1 MTSDIENKYVIFK
14 LENEFY
20 GINIENVRS
29 IERIQNYTRVPNAP
43 SYVRGV
49 INLRGEVIPI
59 IDLRE
64 KLGLTIKEVDNNSRI
79 IIVSVNELIVGLI
92 VDSSSEVLE
101 INKEKVDRPPA
112 SEENEAEKY
121 IKGIGKDEKRLI
133 ILIDLEKLLITKA

>member
-29 IERIQNYTRVPNAP
+29 IERVQNCTRVPNAP
-43 SYVRGV
+43 PYVKGV

-64 KLGLTIKEVDNNSRI
+64 KIGLAIKEVDNNSRI

-101 INKEKVDRPPA
+101 VNKEKIDRPPT
-112 SEENEAEKY
+112 SGENEAEGY
-121 IKGIGKDEKRLI
+121 IRGIGKDEKRLI